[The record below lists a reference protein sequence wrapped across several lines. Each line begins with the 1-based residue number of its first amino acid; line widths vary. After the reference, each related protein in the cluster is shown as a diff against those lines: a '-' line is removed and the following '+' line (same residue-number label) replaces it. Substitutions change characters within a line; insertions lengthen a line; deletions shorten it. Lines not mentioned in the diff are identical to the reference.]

1 MIWPNFGNFKHSRIK
16 KKSLLRLE
24 MRQDPNQSQQLH
36 FTCNDPMHHDLAR
49 NLLGNTV
56 LHFTIVTTCTGKAV
70 LSVVQYE
77 GPVCIVC
84 EGESHCHVRSMAQKD
99 RPWSTQ
105 IYPWW
110 SQFVDQWAFPMIPFV
125 GRNRMV
131 FVSYRGSSLF
141 FSDDASVCEGRKG
154 DSGEQTE
161 RYILDIP
168 WYYTLCFGDP
178 SRPLAHFHCWWF
190 YIIMLQYMLVSLE
203 SLIGP
208 SCYIISR
215 CLILKALSAK
225 HSGKCFKNPPKTN
238 RVWIWLYNGFKHAL
252 IPCRNPWDDA
262 I

>member
-1 MIWPNFGNFKHSRIK
+1 
-16 KKSLLRLE
+16 
-24 MRQDPNQSQQLH
+24 MRQYPNQSQQLH
-36 FTCNDPMHHDLAR
+36 VTCNDPMHHDLAR

-70 LSVVQYE
+70 LLVVQYE

-105 IYPWW
+105 VYPWW

-161 RYILDIP
+161 RDILDIP
-168 WYYTLCFGDP
+168 WYHTLCLGDP

-190 YIIMLQYMLVSLE
+190 FAVYASIPWIPHWPLMLHYFQMFNFESFVSQAFWKMFQKSSKNEQGTDLII
-203 SLIGP
+203 
-208 SCYIISR
+208 
-215 CLILKALSAK
+215 
-225 HSGKCFKNPPKTN
+225 
-238 RVWIWLYNGFKHAL
+238 
-252 IPCRNPWDDA
+252 
-262 I
+262 

>member
-1 MIWPNFGNFKHSRIK
+1 MIWPNFGNFKHPRIK

-125 GRNRMV
+125 GQSRMV

-141 FSDDASVCEGRKG
+141 FSDCDFVAVVLRLACYDMLWCLTFCSFLFYSHGGQKLVCFVFAAGNLWGLQPVSTWPKRLHGRCWEGASL
-154 DSGEQTE
+154 S
-161 RYILDIP
+161 
-168 WYYTLCFGDP
+168 
-178 SRPLAHFHCWWF
+178 SRP
-190 YIIMLQYMLVSLE
+190 
-203 SLIGP
+203 
-208 SCYIISR
+208 
-215 CLILKALSAK
+215 
-225 HSGKCFKNPPKTN
+225 
-238 RVWIWLYNGFKHAL
+238 VWVLFEVQEL
-252 IPCRNPWDDA
+252 DQST
-262 I
+262 